1 MVTAEKTFLE
11 KVNLLPAHTFH
22 FQPTI
27 HSLFKHICWL
37 FPTQSDPS
45 IKLFYEDFINF
56 SMATNCDVTKWIMT
70 SVGKVATGAAAL
82 FRNKSAISLFCNFFL
97 SRLSKNFPNLEGLIL
112 FSLQLMETELNC
124 N

>member
-1 MVTAEKTFLE
+1 M
-11 KVNLLPAHTFH
+11 
-22 FQPTI
+22 TI

-45 IKLFYEDFINF
+45 IKLFYEDFITF
-56 SMATNCDVTKWIMT
+56 SMANNCDVTKWIMT

-82 FRNKSAISLFCNFFL
+82 FRNKSAISLLCNFFL

-112 FSLQLMETELNC
+112 FSFQLMETELNC

>member
-1 MVTAEKTFLE
+1 M
-11 KVNLLPAHTFH
+11 N
-22 FQPTI
+22 I
-27 HSLFKHICWL
+27 HSLCKHICCL
-37 FPTQSDPS
+37 FPAQSNPS
-45 IKLFYEDFINF
+45 IKSFYEDCINF

-70 SVGKVATGAAAL
+70 SIGKDATGADAL
-82 FRNKSAISLFCNFFL
+82 FRNKSVISHFCNFFL